1 MTMDRIQPTVSQPTS
16 AGVSVVLASSSLDTI
31 DQQRVWPAGRGDA
44 GQPQTPAIT
53 PDASRV
59 LRNTYALLSLTLLF
73 SAGVAATS
81 VALALPAPGIML
93 TLAGYFGL
101 LFAVFKLKNSVWA
114 LPAVFGLTGF
124 MGYTLGPLLTQSLA
138 LPGGGQV
145 VTMALAATG
154 VTFMALSGWVLST
167 RRDFS
172 FMGGFLFAGMVIALL
187 CGLAAIFFQ
196 IPALGLAVSGMVALL
211 SAGLILHDTSRIIH
225 GGETNY
231 VLATVGLYVSI
242 FNLFASLLS
251 LFGLGGSNE

>member
-1 MTMDRIQPTVSQPTS
+1 MDRLDTGLSRQSAPADAAALPSGQTRNAFESSPDRYRGWGNPTRLPTS
-16 AGVSVVLASSSLDTI
+16 ETTPEATRVV
-31 DQQRVWPAGRGDA
+31 
-44 GQPQTPAIT
+44 
-53 PDASRV
+53 
-59 LRNTYALLSLTLLF
+59 RNTYALLSLTLLF
-73 SAGVAATS
+73 SAGVAAAS
-81 VALALPAPGIML
+81 VAFALPAPGVVI

-101 LFAVFKLKNSVWA
+101 LFAVFKLRNSVWA

-124 MGYTLGPLLTQSLA
+124 MGYSLGPLLTQSLA
-138 LPGGGQV
+138 LPGGGQI

-154 VTFMALSGWVLST
+154 VTFMALSSWVLTT

-196 IPALGLAVSGMVALL
+196 IPALGLAVSGLVALL

-251 LFGLGGSNE
+251 LFGMGGSDE

>member
-1 MTMDRIQPTVSQPTS
+1 MKRTDTGLALQPALITPAAQPN
-16 AGVSVVLASSSLDTI
+16 
-31 DQQRVWPAGRGDA
+31 
-44 GQPQTPAIT
+44 GQPQGGFYVAQDLSADRPGGVHPSESPLTPE
-53 PDASRV
+53 ASRV

-81 VALALPAPGIML
+81 VALSLPAPGIML

-101 LFAVFKLKNSVWA
+101 LFAVFKLKNSAWA

-124 MGYTLGPLLTQSLA
+124 MGYTLGPLLSQSLA
-138 LPGGGQV
+138 LPGGGQT

-154 VTFMALSGWVLST
+154 ATFLSLSAWVLST

-187 CGLAAIFFQ
+187 SGLAAVFLQ
-196 IPALGLAVSGMVALL
+196 IPALGLAVSAMVALL
-211 SAGLILHDTSRIIH
+211 SAGLILYDTSRIVH

-251 LFGLGGSNE
+251 LFGLGGRDE